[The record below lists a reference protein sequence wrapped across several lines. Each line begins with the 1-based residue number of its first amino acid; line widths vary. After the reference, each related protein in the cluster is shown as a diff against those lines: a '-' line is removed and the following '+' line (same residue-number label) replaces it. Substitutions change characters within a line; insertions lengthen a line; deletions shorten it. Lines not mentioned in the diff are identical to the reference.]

1 MNGKQVN
8 KTAEPQKAGASYQLA
23 SEIFVQGLA
32 GDPANREF
40 MARHNRT
47 IQFEVDGEKPFI
59 VDVRD
64 GKVTLREGVCADPD
78 LGVKASP
85 EVFRQ
90 VFRGL
95 MSPGEAWMDD
105 KWWVGG
111 AFSDYVGTSWMM
123 RLIKAG
129 IRSRMQQ
136 IW

>member
-1 MNGKQVN
+1 MPMNKVA
-8 KTAEPQKAGASYQLA
+8 AERKAGSSYELA
-23 SEIFVQGLA
+23 REILVQGLA

-40 MARHNRT
+40 IARHNRT
-47 IQFEVDGEKPFI
+47 VQFEIEGEAPFM

-64 GKVTLREGVCADPD
+64 GRVTIREGSSADPD
-78 LGVKASP
+78 LAIRANP
-85 EVFRQ
+85 DVFRQ

-95 MSPGEAWMDD
+95 LSPGEAWMDD

-111 AFSDYVGTSWMM
+111 AFSDYVGTSWLM